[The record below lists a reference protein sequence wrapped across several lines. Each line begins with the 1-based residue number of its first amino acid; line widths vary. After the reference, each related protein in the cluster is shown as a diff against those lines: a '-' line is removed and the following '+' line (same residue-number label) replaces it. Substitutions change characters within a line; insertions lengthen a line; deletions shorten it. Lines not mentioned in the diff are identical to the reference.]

1 MKTGLPKPP
10 ELKEA
15 NQLRPSEE
23 NLGRTIAEAA
33 DAKRWFFGTYS
44 SESSVKTTVSR
55 ARIAL
60 LPIGNQLG
68 GIRE

>member
-1 MKTGLPKPP
+1 
-10 ELKEA
+10 
-15 NQLRPSEE
+15 LRPSEE